1 MLEKDLV
8 QRFRAGKKME
18 FVLECEKL
26 QGVDLGRF
34 LRENGISSP
43 EIRAWRE
50 QMHEGL
56 ESGRLLERK
65 EKKKYLDEIEA
76 LKEENRKLK
85 VLNELQ
91 KKLQI
96 GLDEIEAD
104 ENKALELEKD
114 SSKSLA
120 KGSKKG

>member
-1 MLEKDLV
+1 MSEKDLV

-18 FVLECEKL
+18 LVLECEKL

-56 ESGRLLERK
+56 ESGRLLDRK
-65 EKKKYLDEIEA
+65 EKNKYLDEIAA

-85 VLNELQ
+85 VLTELQ

-104 ENKALELEKD
+104 ENKAIELKNA
-114 SSKSLA
+114 SSKS
-120 KGSKKG
+120 SKKGLKKG